1 MREFPDQR
9 REVASCVRG
18 YVLRVLWVHLRQ
30 PNPLPGNRRVDLG
43 HTLARAC
50 LSTRPAR
57 ACASPSP
64 RVGWSVC
71 PRLWRG
77 CSGART
83 PVPRELLLE
92 FGPAVARSSSEY
104 PKLPWSLYAL
114 LSPFCSG
121 AKVFPLQL
129 LRSHTDIVVSSETPR
144 RPPTVLRTTGPRLSF
159 GASRPTTRREK

>member
-64 RVGWSVC
+64 RAGWSVC
-71 PRLWRG
+71 PRLRPG
-77 CSGART
+77 CSGALI
-83 PVPRELLLE
+83 PVPRELPLE
-92 FGPAVARSSSEY
+92 FGLALARSPAE
-104 PKLPWSLYAL
+104 PPPPPGSLYAL
-114 LSPFCSG
+114 PDS
-121 AKVFPLQL
+121 VQPLADPQKK
-129 LRSHTDIVVSSETPR
+129 SSVRYHFETPR
-144 RPPTVLRTTGPRLSF
+144 PTISAAPSSTNAPTQVSAASF
-159 GASRPTTRREK
+159 SKCG